1 MALCWSF
8 VASVHGQQ
16 GIPLEDLLS
25 RFPGYHLLT
34 MQERD
39 PDVQAFLHQNFP
51 KENPS
56 LVRADFNGDGIM
68 DYAVLVEND
77 KTRITKFLI
86 LLCSANGKCKS
97 VYETNETAGAE
108 ITYLRAMKSGSKI
121 YEMGASPGD
130 APTVKLRSAGI
141 ELNYFEK
148 ASIVLYWDQKLQKI
162 KEVPTSD

>member
-1 MALCWSF
+1 MNCRRRCRQVWGGEGKFLKLHLLSTLVVLMALCWSF

-39 PDVQAFLHQNFP
+39 PDVQAFLHHHFP

-56 LVRADFNGDGIM
+56 LVRADFNGDGII

-77 KTRITKFLI
+77 KTRI
-86 LLCSANGKCKS
+86 
-97 VYETNETAGAE
+97 
-108 ITYLRAMKSGSKI
+108 
-121 YEMGASPGD
+121 
-130 APTVKLRSAGI
+130 
-141 ELNYFEK
+141 
-148 ASIVLYWDQKLQKI
+148 
-162 KEVPTSD
+162 